1 MRPLMKTPMTLFMKP
16 LLNKST
22 LQLFSRWTNR
32 TIQTAQVQK
41 LKLSYSE
48 KDLFSHIF
56 KSKVGGGTATAHSPR
71 AAARCVSRGRREV
84 DDRHVWRQVLH

>member
-32 TIQTAQVQK
+32 TTRRTVQVQK

-56 KSKVGGGTATAHSPR
+56 KSKVGGGWLMP
-71 AAARCVSRGRREV
+71 
-84 DDRHVWRQVLH
+84 